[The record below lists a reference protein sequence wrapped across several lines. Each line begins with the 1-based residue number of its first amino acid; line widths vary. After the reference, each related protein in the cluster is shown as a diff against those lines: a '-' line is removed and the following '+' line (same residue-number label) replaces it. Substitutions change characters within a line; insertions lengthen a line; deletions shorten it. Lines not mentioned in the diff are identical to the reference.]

1 MKAIRVNRR
10 TGLRRTELAGLTPVP
25 KPAVQP
31 VNMRTNLNSSQ
42 PTAAKAAGRSP
53 VGVWLVED
61 NHTFRNTVARVL
73 AQVEGVECSQQFSN
87 AEDALDALVD
97 GGVPDVILLDVEL
110 PGQNGIEA
118 MRRIKTICPSTRVVM
133 LTAFDD
139 HEKVFKAICAG
150 ASGYL
155 LKTAPVERIVESI
168 HEALAGGAPMTPRVA
183 KSVLDMFTDL
193 VKPKQE
199 YGLTAR
205 EQKILELM
213 TQGLIKKE
221 IADRLEI
228 SYHTVDTH
236 LRNIYTKLHVHS
248 STGAVAKAVKE
259 RLF

>member
-1 MKAIRVNRR
+1 
-10 TGLRRTELAGLTPVP
+10 
-25 KPAVQP
+25 
-31 VNMRTNLNSSQ
+31 
-42 PTAAKAAGRSP
+42 

-73 AQVEGVECSQQFSN
+73 GQVDGLECAQQFSN
-87 AEDALDALVD
+87 AEDALVALVG

-118 MRRIKTICPSTRVVM
+118 MRRIKAICPSTRVVM

-155 LKTAPVERIVESI
+155 VKTAPVEGIVESI
-168 HEALAGGAPMTPRVA
+168 HEALEGGAPMTPHVA

-193 VKPKQE
+193 VKPKQD

-248 STGAVAKAVKE
+248 STGAVAKAIKE